1 MESSRTKP
9 ADRAR
14 EAREAAVR
22 RRRTSVRLGAAGLV
36 LLFAA
41 GIGVVLSPGNV
52 AVLLGV
58 MGIGIVLI
66 GSALVLLQ
74 RPIAGLLDL
83 PKE

>member
-22 RRRTSVRLGAAGLV
+22 RRRTSVRLGTMGIV
-36 LLFAA
+36 LLFAG
-41 GIGVVLSPGNV
+41 GIGVILTPVDV

-58 MGIGIVLI
+58 MGIGIALLAA
-66 GSALVLLQ
+66 ALVVVQ

-83 PKE
+83 TKE